1 MAGSLGALG
10 GLVLFVTICKALLS
24 AGFEVTERWRKTT
37 REEGRVNRRGMPIP
51 QRGANACKVSWL
63 SSRREQNGEAE

>member
-37 REEGRVNRRGMPIP
+37 REEGRVNRRGDAYSTERCQCLQSIL
-51 QRGANACKVSWL
+51 V
-63 SSRREQNGEAE
+63 EQ